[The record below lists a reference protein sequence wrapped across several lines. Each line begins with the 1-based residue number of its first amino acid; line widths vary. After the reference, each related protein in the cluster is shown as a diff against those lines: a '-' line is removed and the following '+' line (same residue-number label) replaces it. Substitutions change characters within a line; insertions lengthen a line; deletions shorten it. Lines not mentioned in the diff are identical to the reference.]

1 MNCYKINHYVKLLRS
16 KYFLIKISKLAKN
29 TTLLYPLLLLV
40 TPVFFYSCVR
50 TSLPPVITINSD
62 LETLSKNKA
71 NFLTNTDSI
80 YQFRGGAQQTTL
92 RHKSGTHSAFS
103 TPKSAFML
111 STEIADVYR
120 DSYVDI
126 EVWKQGENA
135 HLVCSIVG
143 SKDYFSTNEVVETD
157 SNGWQKLHLTFYLPP
172 VKEYYQLKFY
182 VWNSGKD
189 TVFYDD
195 VSLTVIKN
203 KPFPEYSL
211 PAFYVELDTSAMMS
225 LMETRIKAFKAGIL
239 QSSEDGDWV
248 DGFVFADNMDMKAK
262 LRLKGDW
269 LDHLHGSKWSYRV
282 KLKKDF
288 SWNRMKVFS
297 LQNPMARL
305 GVNEWFLHQ
314 VMMSEGLLTTRYGF
328 IPMTLNG
335 RNMGLYAWEEHFVK
349 QLVESQNRREGP
361 ILRFLENALWD
372 TRVLDDK
379 KMMNNKK
386 TPVFQ
391 AAAIEPFASGKIAE
405 DSGMFQQYLIA
416 QNLMYQYKNRLAK
429 ASDIF
434 NVEMMAKYFAMAD
447 VFLARHS
454 IIWHNQRFYYNP
466 VLCKLEPI
474 AFDCYSDIGLEDQK
488 KNPIWGFQHHD
499 ITQPDEFIMIHELF
513 NDTDFLNSYVNYLA
527 RYSNADFLDSVFTYY
542 QPKTDYYD
550 SLIKR
555 EYPAEF
561 LFKSNVLVNAHTIRD
576 VLPAFEKQISE
587 MKRDHKSWKNTPSQN
602 QVYDSIL
609 PAFFA
614 PNLVLAYK
622 QQMMGDSCLIKVK
635 SFFPES
641 MVILGVGKTAK
652 KIREIIVPVPE
663 LQASKKGNPM
673 ESFFIA
679 HGTEVNYLFFSLAS
693 SDEVSSIE
701 IKPWPEPDGAS
712 TPQQQLTTSFPFPD
726 TSLISKVKGDQVY
739 IKKGINV
746 INHPVWIPGG
756 YMVHFEPGTTVNL
769 INKAGFI
776 SYSPVIMRG
785 TSDSPVVI
793 TSSDFTGNGFTVLQ
807 AEGRSHVEHTRF
819 ENLNTLNYKA
829 WVLTGAVTFYE
840 SDVDM
845 IHSVVYRN
853 QCEDGLNIIRS
864 KFLTEDVTFDYTW
877 GDAFDSDF
885 SNGLVLNC
893 KFTNLGNDAIDF
905 SGSTITI
912 QDVTIDKASDKGIS
926 GGELSHLTVK
936 NTSIRRCNIGIASK
950 DLSIVKVTGTRVL
963 DCNYGLVLLQKKPEF
978 GPGTLI
984 FNQST
989 IQNPQTEM
997 LIEVGSMVIKDGT
1010 EIPGSVKDASNLFY

>member
-1 MNCYKINHYVKLLRS
+1 MSDNKQRNPNSIYQVVYHERRNYLQNITS
-16 KYFLIKISKLAKN
+16 S
-29 TTLLYPLLLLV
+29 LLLITIIVV
-40 TPVFFYSCVR
+40 TISCVR
-50 TSLPPVITINSD
+50 NNVPAEFYLKSD
-62 LETLSKNKA
+62 LE
-71 NFLTNTDSI
+71 FLTKDNKYFVAYNDSSSS
-80 YQFRGGAQQTTL
+80 FSGGLYQTTL
-92 RHKSGTHSAFS
+92 RHKSGIHSAFS
-103 TPKSAFML
+103 TPKSAFIL
-111 STEIADVYR
+111 STEIAEVYR

-135 HLVCSIVG
+135 HLVCVLPET
-143 SKDYFSTNEVVETD
+143 KDYFSTSEVVETD
-157 SNGWQKLHLTFYLPP
+157 TSGWQKLHLTFYLPP

-189 TVFYDD
+189 TVYYDD
-195 VSLTVIKN
+195 VSLKVIKN

-248 DGFVFADNMDMKAK
+248 EGFVFADNMDMKAK

-282 KLKKDF
+282 KLKKEF

-314 VMMSEGLLTTRYGF
+314 LMMSEGLLTTRYGF

-474 AFDCYSDIGLEDQK
+474 AYDCYSDIGLEDQE
-488 KNPIWGFQHHD
+488 KNSIWGFQHQD
-499 ITQPDEFIMIHELF
+499 LTQPDEFIMIHELF
-513 NDTDFLNSYVNYLA
+513 NDTVFSKSYIHYLTK
-527 RYSNADFLDSVFTYY
+527 YSNVDFLDSVFSHY

-555 EYPAEF
+555 EYPEERF
-561 LFKSNVLVNAHTIRD
+561 FKSNVLVNAQKIRD
-576 VLPAFEKQISE
+576 LMPAFEKQVNE
-587 MKRDHKSWKNTPSQN
+587 MKMENRKWKNNPVQN
-602 QVYDSIL
+602 QKYDSVL

-622 QQMMGDSCLIKVK
+622 QKVAGDSCLLKVK
-635 SFFPES
+635 SFFPDKII
-641 MVILGVGKTAK
+641 VLGVGKTSK
-652 KIREIIVPVPE
+652 KLREIVVPVPDLNGSCNGIPAE
-663 LQASKKGNPM
+663 T
-673 ESFFIA
+673 SFYVNNEK
-679 HGTEVNYLFFSLAS
+679 TNYLFFSITS
-693 SDEVSSIE
+693 SDEVFSIE
-701 IKPWPEPDGAS
+701 INPWPEPNGAMSPYQELIS
-712 TPQQQLTTSFPFPD
+712 TFPFPD
-726 TSLISKVKGDQVY
+726 TSIISKVNGNKVYVKGGKNTID
-739 IKKGINV
+739 
-746 INHPVWIPGG
+746 HPIQIPAG
-756 YMVHFEPGTTVNL
+756 YVVNFEPGTTL
-769 INKAGFI
+769 DFIKKANFI
-776 SYSPVIMRG
+776 SYSPIIMRG
-785 TSDSPVVI
+785 TPDAPVVI
-793 TSSDFTGNGFTVLQ
+793 TSSDFTANGFAVLQ
-807 AEGRSHVEHTRF
+807 AEGRSQVEYARF
-819 ENLNTLNYKA
+819 ENLNTLNYKG

-840 SDVDM
+840 SDVD
-845 IHSVVYRN
+845 IKHSVVYRN

-864 KFLTEDVTFDYTW
+864 QFLTEDVTFDYTW

-912 QDVTIDKASDKGIS
+912 QNVTIDKASDKGIS
-926 GGELSHLTVK
+926 GGEMSHLTVIN
-936 NTSIRRCNIGIASK
+936 NTIKGCNIGIASK
-950 DLSIVKVTGTRVL
+950 DLSVVDVTDTKIL
-963 DCNYGLVLLQKKPEF
+963 DCNYGLVLLQKKPEY
-978 GPGTLI
+978 GPGTLY

-1010 EIPGSVKDASNLFY
+1010 EISGSVKEASNLFY

>member
-1 MNCYKINHYVKLLRS
+1 M
-16 KYFLIKISKLAKN
+16 AKN
-29 TTLLYPLLLLV
+29 TTLLYPLLLLITV
-40 TPVFFYSCVR
+40 AFFSSCVR
-50 TSLPPVITINSD
+50 TALPPFFTINSD
-62 LETLSKNKA
+62 LEILSKNKA
-71 NFLTNTDSI
+71 NFLTNSDSS
-80 YQFRGGAQQTTL
+80 YQFRGGAQQTSL
-92 RHKSGTHSAFS
+92 RYRSGTHSAFS
-103 TPKSAFML
+103 TPKNAFML

-120 DSYVDI
+120 DSYVEI

-135 HLVCSIVG
+135 HLVCFLPET
-143 SKDYFSTNEVVETD
+143 KDYFSTSEVVETD
-157 SNGWQKLHLTFYLPP
+157 TGGWQKFRLTFYLPP
-172 VKEYYQLKFY
+172 VKEFYKLKCY

-195 VSLTVIKN
+195 ISLKIIKN

-248 DGFVFADNMDMKAK
+248 EGFVFADNMDMKAK

-269 LDHLHGSKWSYRV
+269 LDHLHGSKWSYRI
-282 KLKKDF
+282 KLKKEF

-405 DSGMFQQYLIA
+405 DSGLFQQYLIA

-429 ASDIF
+429 TSDIF

-474 AFDCYSDIGLEDQK
+474 AFDCYSDIGLEDQE
-488 KNPIWGFQHHD
+488 KNPIWGFQHRD
-499 ITQPDEFIMIHELF
+499 LTQPDEFIMINELF
-513 NDTDFLNSYVNYLA
+513 NDTGFLNSYVHYLS
-527 RYSNADFLDSVFTYY
+527 RYSSVDFLDSVFTYY
-542 QPKTDYYD
+542 QPKTDFYD
-550 SLIKR
+550 SFIKR
-555 EYPAEF
+555 EYPNVIF
-561 LFKSNVLVNAHTIRD
+561 FKTNVLVNAHEIRY
-576 VLPAFEKQISE
+576 VLPVFEKQISD
-587 MKRDHKSWKNTPSQN
+587 MKRDHKSWKNSSSQN

-609 PAFFA
+609 PAFFVS
-614 PNLVLAYK
+614 NLVLAYK
-622 QQMMGDSCLIKVK
+622 QQMMGDSCRLKVK

-663 LQASKKGNPM
+663 LEASKN
-673 ESFFIA
+673 
-679 HGTEVNYLFFSLAS
+679 
-693 SDEVSSIE
+693 
-701 IKPWPEPDGAS
+701 
-712 TPQQQLTTSFPFPD
+712 
-726 TSLISKVKGDQVY
+726 
-739 IKKGINV
+739 
-746 INHPVWIPGG
+746 
-756 YMVHFEPGTTVNL
+756 
-769 INKAGFI
+769 
-776 SYSPVIMRG
+776 
-785 TSDSPVVI
+785 
-793 TSSDFTGNGFTVLQ
+793 
-807 AEGRSHVEHTRF
+807 
-819 ENLNTLNYKA
+819 
-829 WVLTGAVTFYE
+829 
-840 SDVDM
+840 
-845 IHSVVYRN
+845 
-853 QCEDGLNIIRS
+853 
-864 KFLTEDVTFDYTW
+864 
-877 GDAFDSDF
+877 
-885 SNGLVLNC
+885 
-893 KFTNLGNDAIDF
+893 
-905 SGSTITI
+905 
-912 QDVTIDKASDKGIS
+912 
-926 GGELSHLTVK
+926 
-936 NTSIRRCNIGIASK
+936 
-950 DLSIVKVTGTRVL
+950 
-963 DCNYGLVLLQKKPEF
+963 
-978 GPGTLI
+978 
-984 FNQST
+984 
-989 IQNPQTEM
+989 
-997 LIEVGSMVIKDGT
+997 
-1010 EIPGSVKDASNLFY
+1010 